1 MYGYKRTDVLV
12 IGAGPV
18 GLLAAVILAK
28 RGVAVHIVDRDWRT
42 GAHSYALLLHG
53 RSVQL
58 LEDLGLREAVLAR
71 AVPLRRIR
79 FCEASECRAVLELE
93 ERFGQLP
100 LPVVLRQDALEA
112 ALENTLSAL
121 GVPVH
126 WNHEVSVLVP
136 EADGVR
142 VTLHRLEKE
151 TVGYAALHTE
161 WVVAA
166 TKELK
171 TPWVLAAD
179 GHRSRARRALGI
191 EFIETGP
198 PLHFGV
204 FEFRTSSYPEAE
216 MQVVLDHEGLAAA
229 WPLADGFCRWSFELP
244 NLQPAETSRDKQRL
258 AVQIGSGLFP
268 ALAEQELLPL
278 LNRRAPWFSGSV
290 EEVRWRIA
298 VRFERRL
305 ASLFGR
311 DRVWLA
317 GDAAHVAGP
326 VGAQSMNVGLL
337 EARELAD
344 ALAGILAGSDSPAR
358 LDEYNRQQL
367 AQWRF
372 LLGLE
377 NGLRPSPECNP
388 WLAGQAP
395 RILGCLPGSGRE
407 IATMA
412 ARLGLEVATP

>member
-1 MYGYKRTDVLV
+1 MWGHRRTDVLV

-18 GLLAAVILAK
+18 GLLAGLVLAR
-28 RGVAVHIVDRDWRT
+28 RGVAVRIVDRDWRT

-58 LEDLGLREAVLAR
+58 LEELGLREAVLAG

-79 FCEASECRAVLELE
+79 FCDRSGCRAVLEWEGLPT
-93 ERFGQLP
+93 GVP

-112 ALENTLSAL
+112 GLEKALSAAE
-121 GVPVH
+121 VSVH
-126 WNHEVSVLVP
+126 WNHEVSSLVP

-142 VTLHRLEKE
+142 VILHRLEKE

-161 WVVAA
+161 WVVAG
-166 TKELK
+166 TQELK
-171 TPWVLAAD
+171 IPWVVAAD
-179 GHRSRARRALGI
+179 GHRSRSRRALGI

-198 PLHFGV
+198 PQHFGV
-204 FEFRTSSYPEAE
+204 FEFRTSGCREPE
-216 MQVVLDHEGLAAA
+216 MCVVLEGEGMAAA
-229 WPLADGFCRWSFELP
+229 WPLPQSFCRWSFELP
-244 NLQPAETSRDKQRL
+244 HLEPPESTRDKQRL
-258 AVQIGSGLFP
+258 AVQIGTAVFP
-268 ALAEQELLPL
+268 ALGEEELRTL
-278 LNRRAPWFSGSV
+278 LGRRVPWFTGNI
-290 EEVRWRIA
+290 EEVRWRIV

-317 GDAAHVAGP
+317 GDAAHTAGP
-326 VGAQSMNVGLL
+326 IGAHSMNVGLL

-344 ALAGILAGSDSPAR
+344 TLADIVAGRDSPAH
-358 LDEYNRQQL
+358 LDAYNQRRL

-377 NGLRPSPECNP
+377 NGLRPSATCDP
-388 WLAGQAP
+388 WVAGQAA
-395 RILGCLPGSGRE
+395 RILGCLPASGPELR
-407 IATMA
+407 AMA
-412 ARLGLEVATP
+412 QGLGLEMGD

>member
-1 MYGYKRTDVLV
+1 MSGHKRTDVLV
-12 IGAGPV
+12 VGAGPV
-18 GLLAAVILAK
+18 GLLAGLTLAR
-28 RGVAVHIVDRDWRT
+28 RGVALRIVDRDWRT

-53 RSVQL
+53 RSVKL
-58 LEDLGLREAVLAR
+58 LEDLGVREAILPS

-79 FCEASECRAVLELE
+79 FWDGTRCRAVLELE
-93 ERFGQLP
+93 ELSGGLP
-100 LPVVLRQDALEA
+100 VPVVLRQDALEA
-112 ALENTLSAL
+112 ALENALSAL
-121 GVPVH
+121 GVSVY
-126 WNHEVSVLVP
+126 WNHEVAALVP

-161 WVVAA
+161 WVVAG
-166 TKELK
+166 TKESK
-171 TPWVLAAD
+171 IPWVLAAD

-198 PLHFGV
+198 PQHFGV
-204 FEFRTSSYPEAE
+204 FEFRTSGCDQAE
-216 MQVVLDHEGLAAA
+216 MHVVLDAEGLAAA

-244 NLQPAETSRDKQRL
+244 NLQPLETSRDKQRL
-258 AVQIGSGLFP
+258 AVQIGAQVFP
-268 ALAEQELLPL
+268 ALADQELPPL
-278 LNRRAPWFSGSV
+278 LGRRAPWFSGNV

-317 GDAAHVAGP
+317 GDAAHMAGP
-326 VGAQSMNVGLL
+326 VGAHSMNVGLL
-337 EARELAD
+337 EARQLAD
-344 ALAGILAGSDSPAR
+344 TLAGILAGSDSPAR

-377 NGLRPSPECNP
+377 NGLRPAPGCDP
-388 WLAGQAP
+388 WLASQAP
-395 RILGCLPGSGRE
+395 RILGCLPASGRE
-407 IATMA
+407 LAALA
-412 ARLGLEVATP
+412 ARLGLEVAN